1 MSVAQDPIA
10 PIAVP
15 AEPDQA
21 RIARGERLRLLLRS
35 PTFII
40 GSLLFVFWA
49 VCALFGNQI
58 APQNPQA
65 TDVLDKLASPS
76 SEHYFGT
83 DRLGRDVL
91 SRVIVGARSVLL
103 IASLA
108 TVLGTIL
115 GTALGLISGYFRGM
129 FDEVVMRIVDA
140 FLSLPVIII
149 ALVAIA
155 AVGPEQGSGQV
166 TLILVIGFI
175 FSLIIAKTVRAA
187 VLGEAQLEYV
197 QAARLRNEM
206 FPYIL
211 FAEILPNV
219 MGPVIVEFTVRLGY
233 AIFAVATLSFLG
245 FGADPSIPDWGLDI
259 SEHYT
264 FINGGVWWAVLFPSL
279 AIASLIVAINLV
291 ADTIAATFER

>member
-1 MSVAQDPIA
+1 MSVAQDPIV
-10 PIAVP
+10 PIALP

-21 RIARGERLRLLLRS
+21 RMARVERLRLLLRS

-40 GSLLFVFWA
+40 GCLLFGFWV

-58 APQNPQA
+58 APENPQ
-65 TDVLDKLASPS
+65 TPDVLNKLAPPS
-76 SEHYFGT
+76 AEHYLGT

-91 SRVIVGARSVLL
+91 SRVIVGARSVLI
-103 IASLA
+103 IAPLA
-108 TVLGTIL
+108 TLLGTVLGTAI
-115 GTALGLISGYFRGM
+115 GLLTGYFRG
-129 FDEVVMRIVDA
+129 FVDDVFMRIVDA
-140 FLSLPVIII
+140 FLALPVIII

-155 AVGPEQGSGQV
+155 AVGPGQG
-166 TLILVIGFI
+166 TLVLVIGFI
-175 FSLIIAKTVRAA
+175 FTLIIATTVRAA

-197 QAARLRNEM
+197 QAARLRNEH
-206 FPYIL
+206 FPYVL

-233 AIFAVATLSFLG
+233 AIFAIATLSFLG

-259 SEHYT
+259 SEHYA

-279 AIASLIVAINLV
+279 AIATLIVGINLV
-291 ADTIAATFER
+291 ADAIAATFER